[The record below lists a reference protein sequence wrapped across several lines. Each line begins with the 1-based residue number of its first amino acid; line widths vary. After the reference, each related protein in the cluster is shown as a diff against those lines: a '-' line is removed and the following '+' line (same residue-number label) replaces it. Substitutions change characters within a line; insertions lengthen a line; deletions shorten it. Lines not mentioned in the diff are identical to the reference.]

1 MQKTNEKARLAKFS
15 EFAMEF
21 QELRQAAEK
30 KTFFKA
36 KPRAKN

>member
-30 KTFFKA
+30 NFF
-36 KPRAKN
+36 